1 MRRKYLAVTSLFLA
15 LLTSPAQAHD
25 LLIEITPAAG
35 EVVTSSNFQATLTFN
50 NDLLSVDGQQN
61 AGLETKLSG
70 TEQWISHEVLVDGL
84 TLTAQVQLTESGTHD
99 LRWKVVSSDGHVITG
114 ESSIV
119 LELPAAAKTSEPLV
133 AVAPVSEQDP
143 EIPSGFYV
151 GLAMVALG
159 AVFAPIGLMMRRKA
173 KKS

>member
-1 MRRKYLAVTSLFLA
+1 MRTKYLAIPVLFLA
-15 LLTSPAQAHD
+15 LMSSPAQAHD

-50 NDLLSVDGQQN
+50 NDLLSVDGAQN

-70 TEQWISHEVLVDGL
+70 TEEWASHEVLVDGP
-84 TLTAQVQLTESGTHD
+84 TLTAQVELTESGTYD
-99 LRWKVVSSDGHVITG
+99 LRWKVVSGDGHGISG

-119 LELPAAAKTSEPLV
+119 LELPEPV
-133 AVAPVSEQDP
+133 ASPEPAVVIAPVSAQES